1 MLFTIDQKH
10 LFKPHFTTISTHR
23 VRKKKKKKVAVSGTS
38 FNSSSSKGAQ
48 IKCFRPAE
56 VFISQR
62 GSREMN
68 ERWEQKRGVGGKGQK
83 VDRGGEE
90 RPISLSLSP
99 FNPQCTPNSMAAT
112 NTPQPRICVRIVKRQ
127 KISAYYP
134 PISLVHHTRRKGRL
148 KVSTQWGTK

>member
-23 VRKKKKKKVAVSGTS
+23 VKKKKKVAASGTS

-62 GSREMN
+62 GSQEMN
-68 ERWEQKRGVGGKGQK
+68 ERWEQKRGGGGRGQK

-90 RPISLSLSP
+90 RPISLSLFLLSI
-99 FNPQCTPNSMAAT
+99 PQCTPNSVAAT

-127 KISAYYP
+127 KSSAYYP
-134 PISLVHHTRRKGRL
+134 PISLVHHTRIKGQL